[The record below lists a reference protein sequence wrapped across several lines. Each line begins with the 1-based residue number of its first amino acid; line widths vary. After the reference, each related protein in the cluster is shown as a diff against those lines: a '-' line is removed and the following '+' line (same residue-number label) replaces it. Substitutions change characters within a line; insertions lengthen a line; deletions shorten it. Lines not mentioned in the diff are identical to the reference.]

1 MMKPLRVVTLV
12 AWLVAG
18 VSGPAFAQAGADF
31 SGVWQPR
38 YHEDQPDRIPG
49 PELTDYTGLPIND
62 SARQYANSWD
72 PSRLTLPEEQCRVHV
87 SPYIYRGPLNL
98 RVWEDKDPDTQELVA
113 IKHHISTYDQTR
125 TIYM

>member
-1 MMKPLRVVTLV
+1 MFRFLRVSAL
-12 AWLVAG
+12 AASLVAG
-18 VSGPAFAQAGADF
+18 ASLPAFAQAGADF

-49 PELTDYTGLPIND
+49 PELTDYTGLPLND

-87 SPYIYRGPLNL
+87 SPPSMNVAVLSVQHSKMFGHFASWQTVCRFNPLI
-98 RVWEDKDPDTQELVA
+98 RS
-113 IKHHISTYDQTR
+113 STAF
-125 TIYM
+125 

>member
-1 MMKPLRVVTLV
+1 MTKLMSVIAL
-12 AWLVAG
+12 AASLVAG
-18 VSGPAFAQAGADF
+18 ASLPAFAQAGADF

-72 PSRLTLPEEQCRVHV
+72 PSRLTLP
-87 SPYIYRGPLNL
+87 
-98 RVWEDKDPDTQELVA
+98 
-113 IKHHISTYDQTR
+113 
-125 TIYM
+125 